1 VSELSPTLREARR
14 LAGKPATDTAVERAL
29 EARPHLPETVEFEVM
44 ALRAIGRLE
53 SAHFEI
59 ARALIEVREMEMTGE
74 LRDQLAAVERE
85 ARTTLDGL
93 RDYLEDRGL
102 RDYLEDRA

>member
-1 VSELSPTLREARR
+1 
-14 LAGKPATDTAVERAL
+14 
-29 EARPHLPETVEFEVM
+29 
-44 ALRAIGRLE
+44 
-53 SAHFEI
+53 
-59 ARALIEVREMEMTGE
+59 MTGE